1 MGAALPSWPHD
12 GEDRDAMRHNPSLLA
27 ALAALLAM
35 EPASAHDRRCDVFP
49 DARERAQCACALQLG
64 GWVTEVQGRWRVI
77 YPRRH
82 QERFC
87 HNKVL
92 NAPAPAR

>member
-1 MGAALPSWPHD
+1 VKKPVYRLG
-12 GEDRDAMRHNPSLLA
+12 
-27 ALAALLAM
+27 ALAALLLAA
-35 EPASAHDRRCDVFP
+35 PAAARDSRCDVFP
-49 DARERAQCACALQLG
+49 DGRDRAQCACALQLG
-64 GWVTEVQGRWRVI
+64 GWVTEVHGRWRVI

-92 NAPAPAR
+92 NEEASPR